1 MLRISV
7 QLAFWLCWRLV
18 LIPVMGKAQR
28 LPTQPLELL
37 RCFLVEHSNPEQVVL
52 GQLRT
57 VDLDCY
63 RSDFININRWRIL
76 HLHGVVV
83 LVGLIGFIGR
93 HLQQKQRQQFE
104 NAEKTYLS
112 HKVLTVPFGVS
123 HRRLA

>member
-18 LIPVMGKAQR
+18 LMPVLGKAQR

-37 RCFLVEHSNPEQVVL
+37 RLFRVVHPNPEQIVL

-63 RSDFININRWRIL
+63 RSDFINM
-76 HLHGVVV
+76 
-83 LVGLIGFIGR
+83 
-93 HLQQKQRQQFE
+93 
-104 NAEKTYLS
+104 
-112 HKVLTVPFGVS
+112 
-123 HRRLA
+123 HRSSLGTCIPGNIEYRSRKGDMGPT